1 MGAWSHMLQRLELVK
16 LECASR
22 PYAAV
27 PAPGS
32 STRDKRRQRRVID
45 SIFTT
50 I

>member
-1 MGAWSHMLQRLELVK
+1 MLQRLELVK

-45 SIFTT
+45 SIFTA